1 MLNIFCSMQLSQS
14 PHKRLFASMLS
25 GATSRATNEEEISM
39 RNDRKQLIAIFVIR
53 LSCLAACDHRNVEA
67 EGLGHEIER
76 LGTKVKL
83 EIIRREI

>member
-1 MLNIFCSMQLSQS
+1 
-14 PHKRLFASMLS
+14 
-25 GATSRATNEEEISM
+25 M